1 MDLFVEQLIVRK
13 NTPKE
18 RTLRIVFTI
27 ILGLCA
33 GFSLLGA
40 LFWLL
45 GLYSPLFF
53 PIAIAICYFAYVIN
67 GKFNMEYEYALTNG
81 DFDVDMIHNKS
92 KRERIVSFECKN
104 IESIQVFDPKGNYGG
119 RELTIAANMDSDRL
133 ILIEV
138 TSKQGKKTNLVIEPD
153 DRMYPAIKKCVPR
166 HLIMQLPE

>member
-13 NTPKE
+13 NTSKE

-40 LFWLL
+40 LLWLL
-45 GLYSPLFF
+45 GPLSPLFF
-53 PIAIAICYFAYVIN
+53 PIAIVICYVAYIIN

-81 DFDVDMIHNKS
+81 DFDVDIIHNKS
-92 KRERIVSFECKN
+92 KRERIASFECKN
-104 IESIQVFDPKGNYGG
+104 IESIQVFDPDANYGG
-119 RELTIAANMDSDRL
+119 KEVTIAANMDAERL

-138 TSKQGKKTNLVIEPD
+138 ISKQGKKINIVIEPD
-153 DRMYPAIKKCVPR
+153 DRMYPAFKRCVPR
-166 HLIMQLPE
+166 HLTMQLPE